1 LTNKNKCDT
10 IFTLSKKARMSE
22 KTGDNMETGERKEIL
37 ALFEAISKIKNV
49 DECREFLNDLCT
61 SVEIEEMS
69 RRWKAAQM
77 LKNGY
82 QYADVV
88 EQTGLSTATISR
100 VSRALKNGQGYQ
112 RMLSR
117 MGSEE

>member
-1 LTNKNKCDT
+1 
-10 IFTLSKKARMSE
+10 
-22 KTGDNMETGERKEIL
+22 
-37 ALFEAISKIKNV
+37 
-49 DECREFLNDLCT
+49 
-61 SVEIEEMS
+61 
-69 RRWKAAQM
+69 M